1 MIPVFPVGR
10 RVTTA
15 KSPQGYRRLLS
26 GRQNRPVAAYDT
38 FPNKLIRRPPSAL
51 HLPSRGP
58 FNRERTRSRTRRS
71 RGHPVAEPVTAETIA
86 EAATAP
92 ASASADGRS
101 ATAVS
106 ISEQL
111 KALEA
116 LQAATAATGTN

>member
-1 MIPVFPVGR
+1 M
-10 RVTTA
+10 
-15 KSPQGYRRLLS
+15 
-26 GRQNRPVAAYDT
+26 
-38 FPNKLIRRPPSAL
+38 
-51 HLPSRGP
+51 
-58 FNRERTRSRTRRS
+58 
-71 RGHPVAEPVTAETIA
+71 AEPVTPETIA

-116 LQAATAATGTN
+116 LQAATAATGTNPLGGSKSGWNMDRRAKGVLPGTTGRI